1 MSLKINGKTTEETLT
16 EKFEKDGKLLG
27 DASSIITFAA
37 TAAAGEP
44 LSLAAG
50 LALIV
55 KTAGSAVSAGT
66 NIVRRFA
73 SGAKDEPA
81 TLPPYDRF
89 RILFYVTCQKCFI
102 EALGDALA
110 KVQIK
115 NKEKESQTEIKPQG
129 AKELRD
135 QLQLQI
141 ASLYEAE
148 VTYLFCVE
156 PLAGDVPLYE
166 AFQKWT
172 CGTLGFYG
180 IPAPDAHQIADQ
192 SNKEAR
198 KRFAI
203 FLASKD
209 EGAEWMRNYLALTRQ
224 QETSSRLVTDL
235 AAIRE
240 TLSQWTDPAA
250 ALKQSQK
257 KAWEVYRQSLAELP
271 DLKETMFSEQ
281 FGVRKVFVQP
291 RVVYHIRGV
300 EGDASKAQPVPDL
313 GRLLGALISSRV
325 SGEDLVIL
333 CGGPGSGKSTLC
345 RVMASELAKDAAV
358 HPVFL
363 RLRRVKEG
371 SEIGQF
377 IEESLQKHGLISRLA
392 DLRDIPNLV
401 LILDGFDELV
411 MASRARL
418 RHFFNVLRED
428 LSAGPLRNA
437 RAIVSGRDTLF
448 PRGDGLPSGSHVL
461 SLQPFDKL
469 RVKAWGTKWRL
480 LHKTGDGNSFHPEEF
495 IEEEQKDEPKPPLH
509 HLVSWPLTLH
519 LVARVHTAGKL
530 EVRAKAAKKIEKA
543 YLYRSIL
550 AETSH
555 RQVEQAEGTGRLD
568 PKKMRDF
575 LRSLAW
581 EMHSRSIDSMD
592 PSEVMPILK
601 RFYPDK
607 NEQDLAELAE
617 VAVVNSPELTKGE
630 ETGFE
635 FVHKSF
641 AEFLVGERF
650 ADLVERVAFKAPEFG
665 SEDLTWRM
673 SEQDAAREL
682 APVFG
687 IRLIPEE
694 VQEMFEPMLGCF
706 APFSKGERVDEVVAA
721 PTRKDG
727 LTRIVERFEFIFAD
741 FLRGGSLETVA
752 KISTVGSR
760 MRSPL
765 EAHANYCAGVMI
777 IGTAASRQLRQ
788 FDGKGKQHRFF
799 SGEVFKGAF
808 WRCLCILAA
817 GGITL
822 DDTLAGRLLE
832 GLQVAPLGDGSPPND
847 LESPLRLGL
856 LNRAEGYKANIAE
869 HLLRCLRYSSEL
881 ERTLFVLQL
890 VIQVM
895 ARSRRLHDRD
905 DRMFFEFR
913 DIRMYS
919 RYRDGSPIGEMI
931 HDLARNGMV
940 PMELRGEIERYEVDY
955 RPLLEQMMLEAR
967 EKGDVRHLLMRLH
980 EAMSSKELGFFGR
993 DVERSLMQYLEFI
1006 HHEWDVHRVKE
1017 DEIYK
1022 RNK

>member
-1 MSLKINGKTTEETLT
+1 MSLKISGKTTEETLS
-16 EKFEKDGKLLG
+16 EKFEKDGKLLA
-27 DASSIITFAA
+27 DAAALITFG
-37 TAAAGEP
+37 TAAAAGDP
-44 LSLAAG
+44 MSLGAG

-55 KTAGSAVSAGT
+55 KTAGSAVSAGI
-66 NIVRRFA
+66 NVVRRFA
-73 SGAKDEPA
+73 KDGSTENA

-102 EALGDALA
+102 EAFAESLA
-110 KVQIK
+110 KFQIK
-115 NKEKESQTEIKPQG
+115 DKDKAPQTEVK
-129 AKELRD
+129 AKEAKA
-135 QLQLQI
+135 LQEELKLQI
-141 ASLYEAE
+141 ANLYEAE

-156 PLAGDVPLYE
+156 PLAGDVPLYD
-166 AFQKWT
+166 AFQKWI
-172 CGTLGFYG
+172 CGTLSYYG
-180 IPAPDAHQIADQ
+180 IPAPEAHQIADQ
-192 SNKEAR
+192 SNKDAR
-198 KRFAI
+198 KRFSV
-203 FLASKD
+203 FLAGKD
-209 EGAEWMRNYLALTRQ
+209 EGAEWMRNYLAIARER
-224 QETSSRLVTDL
+224 ETSTRLVTDL

-240 TLSQWTDPAA
+240 TLAQWTDPATV
-250 ALKQSQK
+250 LKQSQK
-257 KAWEVYRQSLAELP
+257 KAWEAYRQSLAELP

-291 RVVYHIRGV
+291 RVVYHIRGG
-300 EGDASKAQPVPDL
+300 EGDGDDPQPVPDL

-345 RVMASELAKDAAV
+345 RVMASELAQDPAI

-371 SEIGQF
+371 AEISQF

-428 LSAGPLRNA
+428 LSAGPLKNA

-448 PRGDGLPSGSHVL
+448 PRGDGLPTGSHVL
-461 SLQPFDKL
+461 ALQPFDKM
-469 RVKAWGTKWRL
+469 RVKAWGSKWRL
-480 LHKTGDGNSFHPEEF
+480 LHKAGAGNSFHPEEF
-495 IEEEQKDEPKPPLH
+495 IEEEKKDGPKPPLH

-530 EVRAKAAKKIEKA
+530 EVRGGKAAKKIEKA

-575 LRSLAW
+575 LRALAW
-581 EMHSRSIDSMD
+581 EMHSRSVDSMD
-592 PSEVMPILK
+592 PFEVMPLLK

-650 ADLVERVAFKAPEFG
+650 ADLVEKVAFKAPEYG
-665 SEDLTWRM
+665 SDDLTWRM

-682 APVFG
+682 APMFG

-721 PTRKDG
+721 PERKEG

-741 FLRGGSLETVA
+741 FLRGASLETVA
-752 KISTVGSR
+752 KIASASSR
-760 MRSPL
+760 VRSSL
-765 EAHANYCAGVMI
+765 EAHANYCAGVMLLELQLQ
-777 IGTAASRQLRQ
+777 GNSGSSTEEASSTVSFQVSHSRE
-788 FDGKGKQHRFF
+788 H
-799 SGEVFKGAF
+799 SGVAYAF
-808 WRCLCILAA
+808 WLRAA
-817 GGITL
+817 
-822 DDTLAGRLLE
+822 
-832 GLQVAPLGDGSPPND
+832 
-847 LESPLRLGL
+847 LRL
-856 LNRAEGYKANIAE
+856 
-869 HLLRCLRYSSEL
+869 
-881 ERTLFVLQL
+881 
-890 VIQVM
+890 
-895 ARSRRLHDRD
+895 
-905 DRMFFEFR
+905 
-913 DIRMYS
+913 
-919 RYRDGSPIGEMI
+919 
-931 HDLARNGMV
+931 
-940 PMELRGEIERYEVDY
+940 
-955 RPLLEQMMLEAR
+955 MMLLDTGCSR
-967 EKGDVRHLLMRLH
+967 ECRWRTKVTRRGQTTW
-980 EAMSSKELGFFGR
+980 
-993 DVERSLMQYLEFI
+993 SLP
-1006 HHEWDVHRVKE
+1006 
-1017 DEIYK
+1017 
-1022 RNK
+1022 

>member
-1 MSLKINGKTTEETLT
+1 MSLRINAKTTQETLS
-16 EKFEKDGKLLG
+16 ERFEKDGKLLG
-27 DASSIITFAA
+27 DVSCLVAFAA
-37 TAAAGEP
+37 AAGSGEP
-44 LSLAAG
+44 LSMAAG
-50 LALIV
+50 LALV
-55 KTAGSAVSAGT
+55 LKTAGGAVSAGA
-66 NIVRRFA
+66 NIVRRLMG
-73 SGAKDEPA
+73 GAPKEESAPF
-81 TLPPYDRF
+81 PPYDQF
-89 RILFYVTCQKCFI
+89 RTLFYVTCQKCFI
-102 EALGDALA
+102 EALNDSLTKAQLKGSEQ
-110 KVQIK
+110 KVQAELK
-115 NKEKESQTEIKPQG
+115 PKE
-129 AKELRD
+129 AKELRE
-135 QLQLQI
+135 QLKLQI
-141 ASLYEAE
+141 ANLYEAE

-156 PLAGDVPLYE
+156 PLGGDVPLYE
-166 AFQKWT
+166 AFERWT
-172 CGTLGFYG
+172 CGVLSYYGFS
-180 IPAPDAHQIADQ
+180 APDAHKIAEE

-198 KRFAI
+198 KRFTV
-203 FLASKD
+203 FLAGKND
-209 EGAEWMRNYLALTRQ
+209 AAEWMRNYLALTRQ
-224 QETSSRLVTDL
+224 QETSARLVTDL

-240 TLSQWTDPAA
+240 TLARWTDSGS
-250 ALKQSQK
+250 ALRESQK
-257 KAWEVYRQSLAELP
+257 EAWQVYRRSLAELP

-291 RVVYHIRGV
+291 CVVYHVRGA
-300 EGDASKAQPVPDL
+300 EGYAGEPHAVPDL
-313 GRLLGALISSRV
+313 GRLFGALISSRV

-345 RVMASELAKDAAV
+345 RVMASELAKDPTI

-371 SEIGQF
+371 AEIGQF
-377 IEESLQKHGLISRLA
+377 IEESLEKHGLISRLA

-448 PRGDGLPSGSHVL
+448 PRGEGLPTGSHVL

-480 LHKTGDGNSFHPEEF
+480 LHKSGPGNTFHPEEF
-495 IEEEQKDEPKPPLH
+495 IDEEQEQEPKPPLH

-555 RQVEQAEGTGRLD
+555 RQAEQTEGTGRLD

-575 LRSLAW
+575 LRALAW

-601 RFYPDK
+601 RFYPDR

-650 ADLVERVAFKAPEFG
+650 ADLVEKVAFKAPEYG
-665 SEDLTWRM
+665 SDELTWRM

-682 APVFG
+682 APMFG
-687 IRLIPEE
+687 IRLMPDE
-694 VQEMFEPMLGCF
+694 VQEMLEPMLGCF
-706 APFSKGERVDEVVAA
+706 APFSKGERVDEVVGAA
-721 PTRKDG
+721 ARRDG
-727 LTRIVERFEFIFAD
+727 LIRIVDRFESVFAD
-741 FLRGGSLETVA
+741 FLRGGSLEIVA
-752 KISTVGSR
+752 RLASGNSR
-760 MRSPL
+760 LRSPL
-765 EAHANYCAGVMI
+765 EAYANYCAGILM

-788 FDGKGKQHRFF
+788 FDGKSKQHRFF
-799 SGEVFKGAF
+799 SGEPFKGAF

-817 GGITL
+817 GGISL
-822 DDTLAGRLLE
+822 DDVLADRLLD
-832 GLQVAPLGDGSPPND
+832 GMQVTPTADSPPPND
-847 LESPLRLGL
+847 LESPLRLGF
-856 LNRAEGYKANIAE
+856 LNRAEGYKTTIGD
-869 HLLRCLRYSSEL
+869 HLARCLRYTFGL
-881 ERTLFVLQL
+881 EQILFAFQFIVQALGRT
-890 VIQVM
+890 
-895 ARSRRLHDRD
+895 RLAHEREPSLPFNL
-905 DRMFFEFR
+905 REV
-913 DIRMYS
+913 RMYALH
-919 RYRDGSPIGEMI
+919 REATPIGAMAHE
-931 HDLARNGMV
+931 LAESGMV
-940 PMELRGEIERYEVDY
+940 PAYLLKELEKYEVDY
-955 RPLLEQMMLEAR
+955 RRLMERLVSEMRETGRIDKVLQYFMRELLSEDAGPIGRDL
-967 EKGDVRHLLMRLH
+967 RHLLVNVDDLLSHDWNLRR
-980 EAMSSKELGFFGR
+980 G
-993 DVERSLMQYLEFI
+993 
-1006 HHEWDVHRVKE
+1006 
-1017 DEIYK
+1017 
-1022 RNK
+1022 